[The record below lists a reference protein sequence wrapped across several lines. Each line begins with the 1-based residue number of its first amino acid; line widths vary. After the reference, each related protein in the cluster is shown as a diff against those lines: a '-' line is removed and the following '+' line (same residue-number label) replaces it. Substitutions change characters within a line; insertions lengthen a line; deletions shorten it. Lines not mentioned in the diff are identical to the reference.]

1 MSAEP
6 PATRP
11 APVREDVLLELTRRS
26 SVLRVLFSEWQDG
39 HRSVTI
45 AFTGLNAEE
54 PRSRYI
60 AIQKHEVGRVAV
72 ALMRICDEQKWWA
85 DE

>member
-1 MSAEP
+1 MMSAAP

-60 AIQKHEVGRVAV
+60 AIQKHEVGRVAEALLAV
-72 ALMRICDEQKWWA
+72 ADREGWW
-85 DE
+85 E